1 MRDGAHSCRYSNER
15 YRIVRHLRLEEK
27 APSRIPFSFFC
38 PITADCELKS
48 AWEVGFYDQASG
60 KMTVFA
66 YGRQVT
72 VKGDEDEVFKKP
84 EQAVEELKLP
94 SVKIL
99 FPKAVDV
106 FAEHVEELFPKAG
119 RGDGFVT
126 LQTTDSKTLWN
137 FTFITKSLKFI
148 NIKVNAETG
157 TVESHLD
164 MDLIDRGKIRK

>member
-1 MRDGAHSCRYSNER
+1 LSH
-15 YRIVRHLRLEEK
+15 
-27 APSRIPFSFFC
+27 FFC

-48 AWEVGFYDQASG
+48 AWEVGFYDQDTE

-66 YGRQVT
+66 YGEEVT
-72 VKGDEDEVFKKP
+72 VKENEDDVFKKP
-84 EQAVEELKLP
+84 DQIVEELKIS
-94 SVKIL
+94 SVSVV

-106 FAEHVEELFPKAG
+106 FAEHVEEIFPKAG
-119 RGDGFVT
+119 RGDGFVI

-157 TVESHLD
+157 SVESHMD
-164 MDLIDRGKIRK
+164 MDLIDRGK

>member
-1 MRDGAHSCRYSNER
+1 MIASTPADIAAAVRDSAAFKTWKKKHPHGYLSH
-15 YRIVRHLRLEEK
+15 
-27 APSRIPFSFFC
+27 FFG

-48 AWEVGFYDQASG
+48 IWEVGFYDQASG

-66 YGRQVT
+66 YGKQVT
-72 VKGDEDEVFKKP
+72 VKENEDDVFKKP
-84 EQAVEELKLP
+84 EQIVEELKIT

-99 FPKAVDV
+99 FPQAVDV

-157 TVESHLD
+157 KVESHMDL
-164 MDLIDRGKIRK
+164 DLIDRGK